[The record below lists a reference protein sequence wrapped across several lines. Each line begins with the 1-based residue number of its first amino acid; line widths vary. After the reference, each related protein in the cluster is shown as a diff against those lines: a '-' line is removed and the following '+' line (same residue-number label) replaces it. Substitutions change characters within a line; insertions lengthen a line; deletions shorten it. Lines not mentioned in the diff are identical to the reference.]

1 MIRPLEGV
9 RVVDLSRAMAG
20 PYCTALL
27 ADLGADILKVESLNG
42 GDVAR
47 QWPPFEGDHSL
58 YFDSVNRNKRSIC
71 VDFYA
76 PEGREI
82 LDRLIAG
89 ADVLVENFKLGTLDK
104 MGLTREHLDELN
116 PGLVIGSVSGFG
128 RTGPRKDDA
137 GLDQVVQ
144 GMSGLMSVT
153 GSGVSDV
160 YRVGVPIVDITA
172 GMICAV
178 GILAALVGRDAGH
191 PVRHVT
197 TSLLET
203 ALNLSVFQGQRALS
217 LSETPEPQGNN
228 HPTIA
233 PYGTFTTATDAINIA
248 VGNDKQWR
256 AFCDVLDIPEVVT
269 DPRFAGGAQ
278 RSANREA
285 LTAIIEA
292 ALSARSASDWIPV
305 INRLGIPCGPIYDYP
320 QAFASTQVAALDLVH
335 HGRRQDGSALPSLR
349 GPLSLDGEASVIT
362 SPPPLLGEH
371 TVDILR
377 EIGYSD
383 DAIDRV
389 ESNGR
394 VLTAP
399 VKEIHRERR

>member
-9 RVVDLSRAMAG
+9 RIVDLSRAMAG

-27 ADLGADILKVESLNG
+27 ADLGADVLKVESTNG

-47 QWPPFEGDHSL
+47 QWPPFEGHHSL

-71 VDFYA
+71 IDFYA

-82 LDRLIAG
+82 LDRLVAG

-116 PGLVIGSVSGFG
+116 PGLVVGSVSGFG
-128 RTGPRKDDA
+128 LTGPLKDDA

-172 GMICAV
+172 GMVCAV
-178 GILAALVGRDAGH
+178 GILAALVGRRAGH
-191 PVRHVT
+191 PVHHVT

-217 LSETPEPQGNN
+217 LGETPEPQGNN

-233 PYGTFTTATDAINIA
+233 PYGTFTTATEAINIA

-256 AFCDVLDIPEVVT
+256 AFCGLLAIPDALT
-269 DPRFAGGAQ
+269 DPLFVDGAQ
-278 RSANREA
+278 RSTHRDA
-285 LTAIIEA
+285 LKLVIDG
-292 ALSARSASDWIPV
+292 ALDAKPASEWIPV
-305 INRLGIPCGPIYDYP
+305 INRLGIPCGPIYDYS

-335 HGRRQDGSALPSLR
+335 QGRRQDGSILPSLR
-349 GPLSLDGEASVIT
+349 GPLSLDGEASEVT
-362 SPPPLLGEH
+362 SAPPLLGEH
-371 TVDILR
+371 TIDILR
-377 EIGYSD
+377 EVGYRD
-383 DAIDRV
+383 DAIDRL
-389 ESNGR
+389 EAAGR
-394 VLTAP
+394 LRTTTE
-399 VKEIHRERR
+399 KELPRER